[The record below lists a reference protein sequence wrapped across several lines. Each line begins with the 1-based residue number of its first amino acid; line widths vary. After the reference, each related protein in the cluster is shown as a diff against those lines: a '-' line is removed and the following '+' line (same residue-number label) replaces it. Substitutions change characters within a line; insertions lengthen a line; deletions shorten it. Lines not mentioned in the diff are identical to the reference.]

1 MMIEISG
8 EGEVLKAL
16 YSGLYWGLGFSRIK
30 QEAWSFF
37 RTLTESHNYIYHS
50 FVQVFG
56 VPRMRG

>member
-1 MMIEISG
+1 MIERNG
-8 EGEVLKAL
+8 EGEGLKAL
-16 YSGLYWGLGFSRIK
+16 YRGIYWESGFSRIQ
-30 QEAWSFF
+30 QEAWVFF